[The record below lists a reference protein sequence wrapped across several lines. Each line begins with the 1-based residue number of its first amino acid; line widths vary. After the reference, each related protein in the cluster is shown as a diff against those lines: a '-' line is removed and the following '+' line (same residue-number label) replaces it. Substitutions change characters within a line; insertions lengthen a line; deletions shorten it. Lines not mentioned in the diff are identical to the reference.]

1 MNIILIL
8 IDSLNKSCIRAYNP
22 DTVCQTPAFDAFAR
36 KSLIFD
42 NHFVGSLPC
51 MPARRDLFAGRKEFL
66 WRPWG
71 PLEVFDPRLP
81 RIVKSAGLNTGIV
94 TDHYHY
100 WEEMANGYVQG
111 FSSAMLIRGHETDFW
126 KLPEPEGEVPAW
138 VDKIAEF
145 RAAEHIWQYY
155 CNVKDFQGEE
165 DYFAARVFSGAA
177 DWLDANAGKGDFFLQ
192 VEAFDVHEPFD
203 VPEPYASMYT
213 DDDSKS
219 KNDFNIWPPYQIYR
233 DLDAFMAQTTP
244 QELAFL
250 KAQYMGKTTMAD
262 RWLGVLLAKLD
273 ELNLWQDTMVIL
285 TTDHGHDLGERGA
298 FGKQFPHYDSHAN
311 IPLMIWHPAHQGN
324 GRRIGELTQTV
335 DLFATLIEAA
345 GGTIPEANRHSK
357 SLLPLIQA
365 DGRAA
370 REAVLYGT
378 FGQGICLSDGDWSLF
393 KAPIEGKPLYT
404 YSTMIAQPL
413 IVDNPID
420 GRVGRVPDPP
430 VDQGY
435 FDPTIGLPL
444 WKMPVRI
451 DPRTSENFLYHRAED
466 PGQQNNLWRKDAARR
481 ERMLRLM
488 RELLEDEGYP
498 AEQLE
503 RLGLTDIGAAT

>member
-8 IDSLNKSCIRAYNP
+8 VDSLNKSCLRAYNAATP
-22 DTVCQTPAFDAFAR
+22 CRTPAFDAFAQ
-36 KSLIFD
+36 KSFVFD

-51 MPARRDLFAGRKEFL
+51 MPARRELFAGRKEFM

-81 RIVKSAGLNTGIV
+81 RIVQAAGHNTGIV

-100 WEEMANGYVQG
+100 WEEQANGYVQG
-111 FSSAMLIRGHETDFW
+111 FSSTLLIRGHETDFW
-126 KLPEPEGEVPAW
+126 KLPEPEGPVPAW
-138 VDKIAEF
+138 VEKIAEF

-155 CNVKDFQGEE
+155 CNVKDFKSEE
-165 DYFAARVFSGAA
+165 DYFAAKVFSGAG
-177 DWLDANAGKGDFFLQ
+177 DWLDANAHKGSFFLQ

-213 DDDSKS
+213 DGGSK
-219 KNDFNIWPPYQIYR
+219 DEFNIWPPYQIYK

-244 QELAFL
+244 AELAFL
-250 KAQYMGKTTMAD
+250 KAQYMGKTSMVD
-262 RWLGVLLAKLD
+262 RWLGVLMAKLD
-273 ELNLWQDTMVIL
+273 ALNLWQDTMVIL

-311 IPLMIWHPAHQGN
+311 IPLMVWHPAKRGDGQ
-324 GRRIGELTQTV
+324 RIQALTQTV
-335 DLFATLIEAA
+335 DLFATVIDAA
-345 GGTIPEANRHSK
+345 GGAIPEANRHSK
-357 SLLPLIQA
+357 SLLPVIQA
-365 DGRAA
+365 TGNAP

-378 FGQGICLSDGDWSLF
+378 FGQGVCVTDGDWTLF
-393 KAPIEGKPLYT
+393 KAPVEGKPLYT

-435 FDPTIGLPL
+435 FDPTIKLPL

-451 DPRTSENFLYHRAED
+451 DPRTRENFLFNRAED
-466 PGQQNNLWRKDAARR
+466 PGQTVNLWQKEPGRR
-481 ERMLRLM
+481 ARMLTLM
-488 RELLEDEGYP
+488 RTLLEDEGYP
-498 AEQLE
+498 EEQLE
-503 RLGLTDIGAAT
+503 RLGLAGM